1 MIAVT
6 GGRGFA
12 GRAMLAALRAQSWN
26 ESGVLSICRGRVIN
40 YSDSLQEIG
49 FENADL
55 RERLKEAK
63 VFVHTAGASK
73 GPPDVLWEANV
84 SVLQRYIDMLPASV
98 EQIIHFSSV
107 NVLFPELSP
116 YGEAKLKGEQLWA
129 ESPFGNRV
137 TVLRPALIYGPGDRQ
152 NIGRLIRLVERT
164 PIVPVPASGSM
175 RPVFLKDL
183 VDMVVKLIE
192 QRSYLGQ
199 KIVVSGLEEINFR
212 ELVQRLAY
220 QMHRRRI
227 CLPLPDQLL
236 KPLTDAARFCGAK
249 GLAQTIDGYRLN
261 RPWHDPTI
269 WQMLDR
275 PATCLDDGLRQ
286 CVEYYSRGRFLP
298 GRSQPGIDLC

>member
-6 GGRGFA
+6 GGRGFV

-49 FENADL
+49 FENEDL
-55 RERLKEAK
+55 RERLKEVK
-63 VFVHTAGASK
+63 IFIHTAGASK

-84 SVLQRYIDMLPASV
+84 SALQLYIDTLPASV

-107 NVLFPELSP
+107 NVLFPELSH
-116 YGEAKLKGEQLWA
+116 YGEAKLKGEKLWE
-129 ESPFGNRV
+129 ESPFANRV
-137 TVLRPALIYGPGDRQ
+137 TLLRPALIYGPGDRQ
-152 NIGRLIRLVERT
+152 NIGRLIILVEST
-164 PIVPVPASGSM
+164 PIIPVPESGSM

-192 QRSYLGQ
+192 QRSYLEQ
-199 KIVVSGLEEINFR
+199 RIVVSGLEATNFR

-220 QMHRRRI
+220 HMHRRRI

-236 KPLTDAARFCGAK
+236 KPLTNAARFCGFT

-261 RPWHDPTI
+261 RPWHDPTV
-269 WQMLDR
+269 WQILDR

-286 CVEYYSRGRFLP
+286 CVEYYDQVRLQPSR
-298 GRSQPGIDLC
+298 S